1 MLILVRRSF
10 SRVVWPCAALG
21 TILIALQFVIV
32 AVAASF
38 ESSRSFERLAA
49 IVPGFVTRS
58 FASSLLT
65 LASFRAM
72 AVAGY
77 FHPVVV
83 LIVTQFAI
91 FLASEPAGEIESG
104 LVDLVLARPIP
115 RRWLV
120 TRSVLVVATATIALA
135 GAMAAATAIGLIL
148 LAPPGASRPSAWTVL
163 VLSAELLMLAWC
175 FGAAALAAAAFARRR
190 ATAITLV
197 GLVAVGLYL
206 LEFIGASWEPAAP
219 FGRIS
224 PFHYYAGTSILV
236 GRADVSRDLT
246 VLGSLAAAGV
256 AIAYWQIARRD
267 L

>member
-1 MLILVRRSF
+1 MTLVRRSF

-21 TILIALQFVIV
+21 TILMALQVVIV

-38 ESSRSFERLAA
+38 ESSRSFDRLVAL
-49 IVPGFVTRS
+49 VPGFVTRS

-65 LASFRAM
+65 LASFRAL
-72 AVAGY
+72 AIAGY

-91 FLASEPAGEIESG
+91 ILASEPAGEIESG

-115 RRWLV
+115 RHKLV
-120 TRSVLVVATATIALA
+120 TRSVLVVATGTIALA
-135 GAMAAATAIGLIL
+135 CAMAAATAIGLTL
-148 LAPPGASRPSAWTVL
+148 LAPPGASRPTAWTVL
-163 VLSAELLMLAWC
+163 ALSAELLMLAWC

-197 GLVAVGLYL
+197 GLLAVGLYL
-206 LEFIGASWEPAAP
+206 LEFLGALWEPVAP
-219 FGRIS
+219 FARIS
-224 PFHYYAGTSILV
+224 PFHYYAGMSILV

-246 VLGSLAAAGV
+246 VLGGLAAAGV
-256 AIAYWQIARRD
+256 AVAYWQFARRD